1 MNRSRMLILAA
12 AAFAIAVAVTVFTYR
27 ALRDRLQPSID
38 DTTQIVVA
46 AQAVSIGARLQAADL
61 RMAPWPRAVPLEG
74 SFRRMSDAVGR
85 GVVMPM
91 VLNEPILESK
101 LAASGAGGG
110 LMAAIPDGMRAVSVK
125 VNDVIGVAGFAVPGS
140 RVDVIL
146 SGSPAKNGEVEMSK
160 VILENVQVL
169 AAGQNVTNDANGKP
183 QSVQVVT
190 LLVTPND
197 SEKLALA
204 SVDGRIQLSLR
215 NPLDLERMNPN
226 AVRRESLYGAS
237 SGTTSGTPEK
247 PLSPSPAAPKPAGP
261 RVTTPKPEPPV
272 PVAQVTPPPAPP
284 APVIVVPPKLQLQ
297 VIQGTKIETVTF
309 EKKTDVPGGNN

>member
-1 MNRSRMLILAA
+1 MLILAA

-61 RMAPWPRAVPLEG
+61 RLAPWPRAVPLEG

-190 LLVTPND
+190 LLVSPGD
-197 SEKLALA
+197 SQKLALA
-204 SVDGRIQLSLR
+204 SVDGKIQLSLR

-237 SGTTSGTPEK
+237 SGTPEK
-247 PLSPSPAAPKPAGP
+247 LPAPAPKPAGP
-261 RVTTPKPEPPV
+261 RVATPKPEPPV

-284 APVIVVPPKLQLQ
+284 APVIVAPPKLQLQ

-309 EKKTDVPGGNN
+309 EKKTDAPGGNN

>member
-1 MNRSRMLILAA
+1 MNRSRMFILAGV
-12 AAFAIAVAVTVFTYR
+12 AFAVALAVTLFTYR
-27 ALRDRLQPSID
+27 ALRDRLQPSMTN
-38 DTTQIVVA
+38 TTQIVVA
-46 AQAVSIGARLQAADL
+46 AQGVSIGSRLQEADL
-61 RMAPWPRAVPLEG
+61 RLAPWPRAVPLEG
-74 SFRRMSDAVGR
+74 SFQRISDVVGR
-85 GVVMPM
+85 GAVVPM

-110 LMAAIPDGMRAVSVK
+110 LMATIPDGMRAVSVK
-125 VNDVIGVAGFAVPGS
+125 VNDVIGVAGFVVPGS

-146 SGSPAKNGEVEMSK
+146 CGSPARSNDVDMSK

-190 LLVTPND
+190 MLVTPND

-237 SGTTSGTPEK
+237 SGTPEK
-247 PLSPSPAAPKPAGP
+247 TPAPSPVAPKPAAP
-261 RVTTPKPEPPV
+261 RVAAPKPEPPV

-297 VIQGTKIETVTF
+297 VIQGTKTETVTF
-309 EKKTDVPGGNN
+309 EKKADAPGGNN

>member
-61 RMAPWPRAVPLEG
+61 RLAPWPRAVPLEG

-125 VNDVIGVAGFAVPGS
+125 VNDDIGVAGFAVPGS

-190 LLVTPND
+190 LLVSPGD
-197 SEKLALA
+197 SQKLALA
-204 SVDGRIQLSLR
+204 SVDGKIQLSLR

-237 SGTTSGTPEK
+237 SASPEK
-247 PLSPSPAAPKPAGP
+247 PPSPAPKPSGAGVAA
-261 RVTTPKPEPPV
+261 RKIEPPA
-272 PVAQVTPPPAPP
+272 PVVQPTPQPAPP
-284 APVIVVPPKLQLQ
+284 APVVVVPAKLQLQ
-297 VIQGTKIETVTF
+297 LIQGTKTETVTF
-309 EKKTDVPGGNN
+309 EKKTEAPGGGN